1 MTDYVKAV
9 NFATKDALVTGDPL
23 KVVKGAEI
31 NTELDNLATSI
42 ATKFDKSGG
51 TITGATSITSAVTLT
66 SSLNLARGSIVQHAT
81 TMDLW
86 ALPNILDG
94 TGSAVTITAIAN
106 APQAG
111 ASRTVYFL
119 VGTVITDGATFNVQG
134 NASYTTKAGDALV
147 FTAITTNTYYVDIV
161 TADGTA
167 IGTKQIQSITA
178 TAASGAL
185 TITLLPTSLSYRS
198 ATLTSGTIT
207 TVVNAA
213 NLSTVISSG
222 STAGG
227 TSAVALRLVILA
239 INNAGVSELAWT
251 NLAGGVGLD
260 ETGVITTVA
269 EGGAGAADSASVIY
283 STTARTNVAY
293 RVVGFLDITN
303 TTAGTWLDPTTI
315 QGIGGQALAALS
327 SLGYGQTWQTVTR
340 AASTTYYNITG
351 KPIQLNYSVT
361 GGASAVFTLTINGV
375 AQGAV
380 TQGLNSAPLFA
391 ANILTPGTSYSYTLT
406 ANTLVAQELR

>member
-31 NTELDNLATSI
+31 NTELDNLATAI
-42 ATKFDKSGG
+42 ATKFDKAGG
-51 TITGATSITSAVTLT
+51 TVTGATSITSALTLT
-66 SSLNLARGSIVQHAT
+66 NSLNLARGSIVQHAT

-86 ALPNILDG
+86 ALPNTLDG
-94 TGSAVTITAIAN
+94 TGSAVTITAIVN

-111 ASRTVYFL
+111 ASRTVYFI

-207 TVVNAA
+207 TVVNAG

-251 NLAGGVGLD
+251 NLAGGLNLD

-315 QGIGGQALAALS
+315 QGVGGQALAALS
-327 SLGYGQTWQTVTR
+327 SLGYGQTWQAVTR
-340 AASTTYYNITG
+340 AASTTYTNTTG
-351 KPIQLNYSVT
+351 KPIQLNIYGSGASGTVNLTVGGVVVGQMIYANT
-361 GGASAVFTLTINGV
+361 GGTISAIIPHG
-375 AQGAV
+375 
-380 TQGLNSAPLFA
+380 
-391 ANILTPGTSYSYTLT
+391 ISYSYTG
-406 ANTLVAQELR
+406 AISNAFELR